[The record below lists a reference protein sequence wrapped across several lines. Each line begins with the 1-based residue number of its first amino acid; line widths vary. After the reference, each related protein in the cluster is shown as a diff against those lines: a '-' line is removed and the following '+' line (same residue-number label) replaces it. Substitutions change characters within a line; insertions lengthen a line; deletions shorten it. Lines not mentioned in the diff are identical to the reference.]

1 MCEWL
6 TKNPEQTRLST
17 SIKGWQDTIVKLLL
31 VKFDQSEI
39 YEELLTKVIEVIFQI
54 SWKGSTT
61 NQKAHKA
68 RVTNLT
74 IQTRIWIIGQNFDFS
89 QNVAFQLEFP
99 LLALIQ
105 IFGQKFYF
113 QISIFVLSVGTTR
126 ISIFGHN
133 FCPKFGFLSKIWVW
147 SKIGIFDQ
155 NFDIQSSDF

>member
-74 IQTRIWIIGQNFDFS
+74 I
-89 QNVAFQLEFP
+89 
-99 LLALIQ
+99 
-105 IFGQKFYF
+105 
-113 QISIFVLSVGTTR
+113 
-126 ISIFGHN
+126 
-133 FCPKFGFLSKIWVW
+133 
-147 SKIGIFDQ
+147 
-155 NFDIQSSDF
+155 